1 MIDNRGNHLPHNCP
15 YLLILCGLPSSGKST
30 IGKEVASL
38 LEDKYGI
45 STMVISSDNFR
56 DMISYSS
63 EGFKPERE
71 TVVKTLYD
79 KAIATALEQG
89 FLVISDDLNYYKS
102 MRSDLRQIAKR
113 SGSDYDIVFV
123 DTPVEQA
130 IKWNQDRGSPIP
142 SSLIEE
148 INQKLDPPKGDYKW
162 DTPLVIVDPSKQS
175 FGEIANITVNAV
187 LNRLENPIRSK
198 PKKIVE
204 DETSIRARGI
214 ERETR
219 KSMMEVMTRYKNPD
233 LGISLSRIRKDVVK
247 KALAECLKPIDA
259 VELFLREAKTVAESY
274 SLVEGTG
281 LIPVHVGLFGHV
293 DHGKTM
299 LARQLT
305 EKPSTA
311 ALDKAPDSIR
321 RGMTLDMG
329 FSAFVLGPYM
339 VTLVDLP
346 GHFSLVR
353 HAVAGANIIDAA
365 VLVVAADLGLQVQS
379 VEHFSIIKD
388 IGIKNLVVA
397 LNKVDIASRERIE
410 EVKKKIRVLLKE
422 TIFEKAKIVEVS
434 GLTSKGIEDL
444 KSALQG
450 SLSPPIRQWNGPF
463 KMPIDHAF
471 TIVGVGTVITGT
483 IHRGKIKVKD
493 TIEIKPIDK
502 KGQVRSLRSF
512 GEDKKEAIAGERVG
526 VAVKDLKPDDAHRG
540 YVAASPSSISSICRV
555 IAELEVDKYYLRILT
570 PYSDVDVFVGL
581 YEVLGNIVPGNM
593 EEGKFVVKRS
603 VKALEKCLVYVEL
616 RQKVVAEKGDYILLM
631 NPGLQAREFRII
643 GGGRIIE
650 TESRLEFFSKKTKQG
665 TVKQKRDTNEYFV
678 NGLFSTSEAAS
689 KFVGKQVVTASGV
702 TGEIKSSLSAGDVS
716 VKFKGL
722 VQEGEKVF
730 CYVYKKLKVK

>member
-1 MIDNRGNHLPHNCP
+1 MSQSCP
-15 YLLILCGLPSSGKST
+15 YLLILCGLPSSGKTT
-30 IGKEVASL
+30 ISKHVASL
-38 LEDKYGI
+38 LEDKHGI
-45 STMVISSDNFR
+45 PAMVVSSDDFR
-56 DMISYSS
+56 EMLSFSS
-63 EGFKPERE
+63 KGFNPERE
-71 TVVKTLYD
+71 NSVKTLYER
-79 KAIATALEQG
+79 AIAAGLEQG

-102 MRSDLRQIAKR
+102 MRSDLRHIAKR
-113 SGSDYDIVFV
+113 LDSDYDIVLV

-130 IKWNQDRGSPIP
+130 IKWNQERESPIP

-148 INQKLDPPKGDYKW
+148 VNQKFDQPKGDYKW
-162 DTPLVIVDPSKQS
+162 DTPLVVVDPSKQS
-175 FGEIANITVNAV
+175 SEEIANIIVAEI
-187 LNRLENPIRSK
+187 LKRLENPKRSK
-198 PKKIVE
+198 PKKVVE
-204 DETSIRARGI
+204 DAKSLRARGI

-233 LGISLSRIRKDVVK
+233 LGISLSRIRKEVVK
-247 KALAECLKPIDA
+247 KSMADGSKPMDA
-259 VELFLREAKTVAESY
+259 VELFLREANEVAKSY
-274 SLVEGTG
+274 TIAEGKG

-311 ALDKAPDSIR
+311 SLDKAPDSVR

-329 FSAFVLGPYM
+329 FSAFTLDQYL

-388 IGIKNLVVA
+388 VGIKNLIVA
-397 LNKVDIASRERIE
+397 LNKVDLASQERIE
-410 EVKKKIRVLLKE
+410 EVKKKVILLLKG
-422 TIFEKAKIVEVS
+422 TPYEKAKIVEVS
-434 GLTSKGIEDL
+434 GLTGGGIDEL
-444 KSALQG
+444 KNTLKD

-471 TIVGVGTVITGT
+471 TIAGVGTVLTGT
-483 IHRGKIKVKD
+483 IHRGKVKVKD
-493 TIEIKPIDK
+493 IVEIKPIDK

-512 GEDKKEAIAGERVG
+512 GEDKEEAIAGERVG

-540 YVAASPSSISSICRV
+540 YVAVSPGSISSTRRV
-555 IAELEVDKYYLRILT
+555 IAELEVDKYYLRPLT
-570 PYSDVDVFVGL
+570 PYSDVDVFVGS
-581 YEVLGNIVPGNM
+581 YEVLGNVVPGLM
-593 EEGKFVVKRS
+593 EDGRFIVTTS
-603 VKALEKCLVYVEL
+603 VKASEKCLVYLEL
-616 RQKVVAEKGDYILLM
+616 RQQVVAERGDRVLLM

-643 GGGRIIE
+643 GGGRITE
-650 TESRLEFFSKKTKQG
+650 TNNKPEFFSKKTKEG
-665 TVKQKRDTNEYFV
+665 TVRQKRDANEYSV

-689 KFVGKQVVTASGV
+689 KFGGTQVVTASGIR
-702 TGEIKSSLSAGDVS
+702 GEIRASLASGEVS
-716 VKFKGL
+716 VRFKEP
-722 VQEGEKVF
+722 VPDGEKVF
-730 CYVYKKLKVK
+730 LYIYKKLRID

>member
-1 MIDNRGNHLPHNCP
+1 MSQNYP
-15 YLLILCGLPSSGKST
+15 YLLILCGLPASGKTT
-30 IGKEVASL
+30 ISKNVASL
-38 LEDKYGI
+38 LEDKHGI
-45 STMVISSDNFR
+45 STMVISSDDFR
-56 DMISYSS
+56 DMLSYSS
-63 EGFKPERE
+63 NGFKPERE
-71 TVVKTLYD
+71 TSVKTLYEN
-79 KAIATALEQG
+79 AIATGLENG
-89 FLVISDDLNYYKS
+89 FLVISDDMNYYKS
-102 MRSDLRQIAKR
+102 IRSDLRHIAKR
-113 SGSDYDIVFV
+113 SDSDYDIVFV

-130 IKWNQDRGSPIP
+130 IKWNQERDSPIP

-162 DTPLVIVDPSKQS
+162 DTPLVVVDPSKQNS
-175 FGEIANITVNAV
+175 EEIANLIVAA
-187 LNRLENPIRSK
+187 LLKRLENPKRSK

-204 DETSIRARGI
+204 NEKSLRARGI

-233 LGISLSRIRKDVVK
+233 LGISLSRIRKEVVK
-247 KALAECLKPIDA
+247 KALADGSKPVDA
-259 VELFLREAKTVAESY
+259 VELFLREANAVAKSY
-274 SLVEGTG
+274 TMAEGKG

-311 ALDKAPDSIR
+311 ALDKAPDSVR

-329 FSAFVLGPYM
+329 FSAFTLGQYM

-365 VLVVAADLGLQVQS
+365 VLIVAADLGLQVQS
-379 VEHFSIIKD
+379 VEHFSIIKNL
-388 IGIKNLVVA
+388 GIKDLVVA
-397 LNKVDIASRERIE
+397 LNKVDLASPERIN
-410 EVKKKIRVLLKE
+410 EVKNKVLLLLKG
-422 TIFEKAKIVEVS
+422 TPYEKAKIVEVS
-434 GLTSKGIEDL
+434 GLTGKGIDEL
-444 KSALQG
+444 RSALQD

-471 TIVGVGTVITGT
+471 TIAGVGTVLTGT
-483 IHRGKIKVKD
+483 IHRGKVKVKD
-493 TIEIKPIDK
+493 TVEIKPINK

-512 GEDKKEAIAGERVG
+512 GEDKEEAIAGERVG

-540 YVAASPSSISSICRV
+540 YVAVSPGSINSTCRV
-555 IAELEVDKYYLRILT
+555 IIELEVDKYYRRSLT
-570 PYSDVDVFVGL
+570 PYSDVDVFVGS
-581 YEVLGNIVPGNM
+581 YEVLGNVVPGVM
-593 EEGKFVVKRS
+593 EDGRFVVKPS
-603 VKALEKCLVYVEL
+603 VKASEKCIVYIEL
-616 RQKVVAEKGDYILLM
+616 RQQVVAERGDHVLLM

-643 GGGRIIE
+643 GGGRITE
-650 TESRLEFFSKKTKQG
+650 TNNKLELFSKKTKEG
-665 TVKQKRDTNEYFV
+665 TVSQKREANEYSV

-702 TGEIKSSLSAGDVS
+702 RGEIRASLASGEVS
-716 VKFKGL
+716 VKFKEP
-722 VQEGEKVF
+722 VPEGEKVLL
-730 CYVYKKLKVK
+730 YAYKKLKSK